1 MAAKF
6 QERPNKLFIAK
17 KAVSAVALKEA
28 MAAHDRSF
36 WGGVRGGPF
45 CKKALPGYSS
55 RKSLPFANI
64 ERIVRSALCVDE
76 TGHKRI
82 ARRLDQFFE
91 CASLN
96 DFPVPEQD

>member
-6 QERPNKLFIAK
+6 QERPKKLSIAK
-17 KAVSAVALKEA
+17 EAVSAVALKGA
-28 MAAHDRSF
+28 MAANDRSF

-55 RKSLPFANI
+55 RKSLALANI

-76 TGHKRI
+76 TSDKRI
-82 ARRLDQFFE
+82 AG
-91 CASLN
+91 
-96 DFPVPEQD
+96 